1 MELLPEDYDKYMD
14 NVINQVIE
22 FLPGLIGAII
32 TLFVG
37 LWIIKFFNRM
47 VRKFFEKKEYDVTL
61 EKFMMDLIN
70 WTLKILLFVLVITQL
85 GVATSS
91 LVAIIG
97 AAGLAI
103 GLALQG
109 SLANFA
115 GGVLILLLKP
125 FKVGDWIS
133 AQGVDGSVKEIS
145 IFNTRITTFGNQ
157 QAVIPNGKLSNDNII
172 NYTVEGIR
180 REAQTWGIHYDSD
193 VELTKKILLEL
204 VNEQENVLHD
214 PHPEPMIVVSELAD
228 SSVNLSLRYW
238 ATNDNFWALRW
249 YILEEGKK
257 RLEAQGIVIPYPQ
270 RDVHFFNES
279 AGSDAPEN
287 NTEAK

>member
-1 MELLPEDYDKYMD
+1 MTIIPEDYQRYMD
-14 NVINQVIE
+14 QIVEKVID

-37 LWIIKFFNRM
+37 LWLIKIINKLVHKFFDN
-47 VRKFFEKKEYDVTL
+47 KEYDITL
-61 EKFMMDLIN
+61 EKFIEDLIN
-70 WTLKILLFVLVITQL
+70 WSLKIILFVLVITQL
-85 GVATSS
+85 GVASTS

-125 FKVGDWIS
+125 FKVGDFIS
-133 AQGVDGSVKEIS
+133 AQGVEGTVKEIS
-145 IFNTRITTFGNQ
+145 IFNTRMTTFGNQ
-157 QAVIPNGKLSNDNII
+157 LAVIPNGKLSNDNII
-172 NYTVEGIR
+172 NYSAEGIR
-180 REAQTWGIHYDSD
+180 REAMTWGISYDCNIKLAK
-193 VELTKKILLEL
+193 EILLEL

-214 PHPEPMIVVSELAD
+214 PHPEPMVVVAELAD

-249 YILEEGKK
+249 LILEEGKS
-257 RLEAQGIVIPYPQ
+257 RLEAQGIVIPFPQ
-270 RDVHFFNES
+270 RDVHFYKEEIAS
-279 AGSDAPEN
+279 PS
-287 NTEAK
+287 